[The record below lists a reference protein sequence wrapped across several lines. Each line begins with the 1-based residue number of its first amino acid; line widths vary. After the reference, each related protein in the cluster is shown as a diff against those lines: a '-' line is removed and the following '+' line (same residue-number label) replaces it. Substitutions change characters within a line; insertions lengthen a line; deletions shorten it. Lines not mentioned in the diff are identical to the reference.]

1 MSHPDPSA
9 PPDLRPFEPGDILES
24 PVTRERAVIIEPP
37 WSNAEGRAIA
47 EMTALPGARVVGE
60 HLHPA
65 MHESFSVLTGELTV
79 IRDGKQSTLMAGES
93 AHIEPGV
100 WHDWFNAAGVDAVV
114 RVEVT
119 PGQRFAHMIET
130 LFGLARLGHVNDKG
144 MPNPLQLALFAQE
157 FSDVIMFRRP
167 PAMVQRLVFSALA
180 PIAKRRGYR
189 ATYPSLSR
197 ALAAHP
203 ARTLSH

>member
-1 MSHPDPSA
+1 M
-9 PPDLRPFEPGDILES
+9 
-24 PVTRERAVIIEPP
+24 TRERAVIIEPP
-37 WSNAEGRAIA
+37 WHNAEGRAIA
-47 EMTALPGARVVGE
+47 EMTALPGARVAGE

-65 MHESFSVLTGELTV
+65 MHESFSVLAGELTV
-79 IRDGKQSTLMAGES
+79 IRHGKRSTLTAGES

-100 WHDWFNAAGVDAVV
+100 WHDWFNAAGVDAIV

-130 LFGLARLGHVNDKG
+130 LFGLSRLGHVNDKG
-144 MPNPLQLALFAQE
+144 MPDPLQLALFAQV
-157 FSDVIMFRRP
+157 FSDVIVFRRP
-167 PAMVQRLVFSALA
+167 PLMVQRLVFSALA

-197 ALAAHP
+197 ALAQHP
-203 ARTLSH
+203 SPMPSQ